1 MEYENILMA
10 LKNGNV
16 PSKGTK
22 AICMGRDNEIAEF
35 ERILDMIED
44 DEKAIVKFV
53 KGEYG
58 AGKSFFLKVIEEMAF
73 EKNFVVS
80 WITLSNDVP
89 FNKIDVVYKNIARQL
104 RCKTGTSLEHII
116 ERWITGLEYDSLDGD
131 EDAFTKERIMYKA
144 ISDDLNETRE
154 YSNTFA
160 LVIQNY
166 YRFRETKDDQIAKN
180 AMAWLRGDFN
190 IPFTEKRKFGV
201 QGDVSKENALKFLE
215 ALSIFVKSIGYS
227 GLVVLIDEAE
237 FILNIARKD
246 LRGIAYDY
254 IRDIYDDCSAEN
266 FQSTLFVFAGTPE
279 FFEDTKKGIP
289 SYEALDDRLR
299 DLLDTDYVDMR
310 KPIIDLRGFEKD
322 DLIAISKKLTSM
334 HSEAY
339 DWKAEDI
346 MDDAISEIVDLHI
359 QNAGLTGGKVTPRI
373 FVRVFISVLDTV
385 QQNQNEFNNT
395 EDILKLFESREDEI
409 DEDDFFDDFDDEEW

>member
-16 PSKGTK
+16 PSKGTRD
-22 AICMGRDNEIAEF
+22 ICMGRDNEIAEF
-35 ERILDMIED
+35 ERLLDIIEED
-44 DEKAIVKFV
+44 DIAMVKFV
-53 KGEYG
+53 RGEYG

-73 EKNFVVS
+73 EKDFVVS

-116 ERWITGLEYDSLDGD
+116 ERWITSLEYDALDGD
-131 EDAFTKERIMYKA
+131 EDVFIKEKIMNKV
-144 ISDDLNETRE
+144 ISDDLNDTRE

-166 YRFRETKDDQIAKN
+166 YNLLNAGEIQTANN

-190 IPFTEKRKFGV
+190 LPYQEKKKFGV
-201 QGDVSKENALKFLE
+201 QGDVTKENALKFLE

-237 FILNIARKD
+237 FILNITRKD

-254 IRDIYDDCSAEN
+254 MRDIYDDCSAEN
-266 FQSTLFVFAGTPE
+266 FQSSLFVFAGTPE
-279 FFEDTKKGIP
+279 FFDDTKKGIP
-289 SYEALDDRLR
+289 SYEALDERLK
-299 DLLDTDYVDMR
+299 DVLDTDYIDMR
-310 KPIIDLRGFEKD
+310 KPIINLKGFEKD
-322 DLIAISKKLTSM
+322 DLIEISKKLTSM
-334 HSEAY
+334 HSVAY
-339 DWKAEDI
+339 DWEAKDI
-346 MDDAISEIVDLHI
+346 MNDAIEGIVDLHV

-385 QQNQNEFNNT
+385 QQNQSEFKNS
-395 EDILKLFESREDEI
+395 EDILKLFESKKEEFDEDE
-409 DEDDFFDDFDDEEW
+409 FFDDFDDEEW